1 MLSHTGQFLAVQ
13 VQRGDDAYIARLDL
27 AVEAIDLDSLDDQRM
42 RIPDGFPG
50 EVPKAELGID
60 ISDDG
65 NVVVVTM
72 REPYAGEG
80 ERYDGDQF
88 VVAWDVRL
96 DDITIVSPLV
106 GGLVV
111 DPSGYP
117 TISGQA
123 QFVAYVSATPPAGM
137 SDSEVGSWVYVRDRE
152 TLEPVLVSPP
162 DEVAQYTSISSDAT
176 QVAYASFGRCSVQI
190 HCRINSK
197 IVVAY
202 GQNAGLTGEIHR
214 EIVSTTP
221 SGLVVG
227 ANAEPSLSGNGRFV
241 VWASDAEDAL
251 LGTDHGRGEVHAI
264 IRRRDA
270 GLTVDPLDFGEVA
283 REIVHHRDGRGP

>member
-1 MLSHTGQFLAVQ
+1 M
-13 VQRGDDAYIARLDL
+13 
-27 AVEAIDLDSLDDQRM
+27 
-42 RIPDGFPG
+42 
-50 EVPKAELGID
+50 
-60 ISDDG
+60 
-65 NVVVVTM
+65 
-72 REPYAGEG
+72 
-80 ERYDGDQF
+80 
-88 VVAWDVRL
+88 
-96 DDITIVSPLV
+96 
-106 GGLVV
+106 
-111 DPSGYP
+111 
-117 TISGQA
+117 
-123 QFVAYVSATPPAGM
+123 AYVSATPPAGM

-152 TLEPVLVSPP
+152 TLEPVLVGPG

-227 ANAEPSLSGNGRFV
+227 ANAEPSLWGTV
-241 VWASDAEDAL
+241 ASLRVGIRCTKTPFSAP
-251 LGTDHGRGEVHAI
+251 TTGRGEVHAI

-283 REIVHHRDGRGP
+283 HGIVHHRDGRGP